1 MNSINKLDF
10 FDRLR
15 EESNIYKNYSY
26 IYEKAETDGYLEL
39 MFEML
44 HKIFFKEIDFAV

>member
-1 MNSINKLDF
+1 MNYILNKSDF
-10 FDRLR
+10 FGRLK
-15 EESNIYKNYSY
+15 EETNIFKNYNY

-44 HKIFFKEIDFAV
+44 